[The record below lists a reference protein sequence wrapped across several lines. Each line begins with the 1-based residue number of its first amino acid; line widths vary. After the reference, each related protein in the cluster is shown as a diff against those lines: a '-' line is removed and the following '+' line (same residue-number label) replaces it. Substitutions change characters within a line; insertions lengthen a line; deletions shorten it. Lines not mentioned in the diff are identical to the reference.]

1 MGFSNQEAIN
11 LNFASLA
18 AGVIDANSSAVWFEK
33 QFGFS
38 FQLDAGSVLTQLSSI
53 PAAGNNTTARA
64 NAAANPTLIQDL
76 SQAADA
82 KRLTLIA
89 GTNFSTWAAYSTY
102 NDASS
107 GLLKNWLLPQ
117 LIPQSSGA
125 PSNGYSVQLYNGDP
139 NSGGTLIT
147 TTEGQTGSGS
157 TKQVGWIWNYAL
169 GLLLV
174 SDDFYSQTGINS
186 ATFDPYIVGFRYIG
200 GTAGAGSSAASTSSS
215 VVADETIST
224 GAIVRLVTSSD
235 GGGLTPGRVLNA
247 NANAEADAEAIGI
260 VTSGGS
266 QGDSL
271 TMVTAGE
278 ADVLFAAPP
287 ASTENGKQVYLSI
300 TDGTGTTT
308 PPSSS
313 GDTVVKIGKLKGA
326 NGSDSTP
333 TVILNIQVMVL
344 LG

>member
-38 FQLDAGSVLTQLSSI
+38 FQLDAGSVLTQLSSV
-53 PAAGNNTTARA
+53 PAAGNNTTARS
-64 NAAANPTLIQDL
+64 NASANPTLIQDL

-169 GLLLV
+169 GLLLI

-186 ATFDPYIVGFRYIG
+186 ATFNPYIIGFRYIG
-200 GTAGAGSSAASTSSS
+200 GTAGAVTSATSTSSS
-215 VVADETIST
+215 VVADETIAT
-224 GAIVRLVTSSD
+224 GAVVRFVTNAD
-235 GGGLTPGRVLNA
+235 GGGLTPGRVVNA
-247 NANAEADAEAIGI
+247 NAGTQADAEAIG
-260 VTSGGS
+260 VTSSGGG

-271 TMVTAGE
+271 TMNTAGE
-278 ADVLFAAPP
+278 ASVLFGSAP
-287 ASTENGKQVYLSI
+287 ASTENGKQVYLST

-308 PPSSS
+308 IPSAS
-313 GDTVVKIGKLKGA
+313 GNTVVKIGKLKGA

-333 TVILNIQVMVL
+333 TVVLNIQVMVL